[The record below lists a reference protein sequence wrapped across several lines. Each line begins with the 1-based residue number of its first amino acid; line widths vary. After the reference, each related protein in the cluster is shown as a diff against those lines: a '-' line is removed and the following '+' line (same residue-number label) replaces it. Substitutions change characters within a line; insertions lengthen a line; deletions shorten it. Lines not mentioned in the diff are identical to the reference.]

1 MSSGSVGYIRADGG
15 ALRPNT
21 ATLPP
26 RGTSAGGGYSTVE
39 DLLRFSNAL
48 LGRKLLNAEY
58 TELVT
63 TGDNVQNGVRWFGHG
78 GGTPGM
84 NGDLKIY
91 PGSGYVIAALSN
103 LDPPAAGRI
112 SNYIA
117 ERLPI

>member
-1 MSSGSVGYIRADGG
+1 M
-15 ALRPNT
+15 
-21 ATLPP
+21 
-26 RGTSAGGGYSTVE
+26 
-39 DLLRFSNAL
+39 RFSNAL
-48 LGRKLLNAEY
+48 LRRKLLNAEY

-63 TGDNVQNGVRWFGHG
+63 TATMSRMASAGSATAVELLE
-78 GGTPGM
+78 

-91 PGSGYVIAALSN
+91 PGSEYVIAALSN